1 MPRIAFLSTAE
12 LCAGTHPDPA
22 ENREHRLQVEALAG
36 ACAERDLELV
46 PVPWDDPGFE
56 PASVAAIVLGTAWDY
71 AARADLFLDRLRSF
85 AESTRLF
92 NPLPL
97 VRWNL
102 EKTYLRALEQRG
114 ARIVP
119 TRWCERAD
127 PAAIEAAFEA
137 FACERVVVK
146 PVVGQSA
153 WRQAL
158 VTRGEPL
165 PTAEA
170 LPPAGTLIQPFL
182 PSIRTEG
189 ELSLLFV
196 DGEFSHA
203 VRKRPVAGDYR
214 IQGNFGGTDEPHEPS
229 PDDLVRARDVIA
241 ALHEPPLYAR
251 VDMVRDLEGEL
262 ALMELELIEPYLYPR
277 FAPALGPCFAEAL
290 ARRLRH
296 P

>member
-71 AARADLFLDRLRSF
+71 AARADLFLDRLQSF

-102 EKTYLRALEQRG
+102 EKTYLRELEQRG

-127 PAAIEAAFEA
+127 PAAIGAQLRYQGVGAGRCRHGSIPAVLNIESQIGSKRNVGTNSNLDFDFSFIGSAFN
-137 FACERVVVK
+137 
-146 PVVGQSA
+146 
-153 WRQAL
+153 
-158 VTRGEPL
+158 
-165 PTAEA
+165 
-170 LPPAGTLIQPFL
+170 
-182 PSIRTEG
+182 
-189 ELSLLFV
+189 
-196 DGEFSHA
+196 
-203 VRKRPVAGDYR
+203 R
-214 IQGNFGGTDEPHEPS
+214 ICKCSKNSG
-229 PDDLVRARDVIA
+229 
-241 ALHEPPLYAR
+241 
-251 VDMVRDLEGEL
+251 
-262 ALMELELIEPYLYPR
+262 
-277 FAPALGPCFAEAL
+277 
-290 ARRLRH
+290 
-296 P
+296 